1 MNGKGLMRRGTKL
14 LIAALISTI
23 AIVCWVF
30 APRIKFGDSVA
41 AIAQQHAGVMPV
53 DQSVHSSD
61 PTTQNRNGAG
71 LLAVNIASVKIEI
84 YSDTML
90 EFSHGAGHFISE
102 DGNEEY
108 SLLDY
113 GATGAVRSDGKT
125 SFDQVVILEAQ
136 PGGSGTFY
144 SAVAIGHNDHGLV
157 ATKPFLLGDRIDIHA
172 VTIDNGIAMI
182 DFLDR
187 ASDEPMNAECKVK
200 KQARLVVKGGML
212 VEVLKGV
219 K

>member
-1 MNGKGLMRRGTKL
+1 MERGLMRRGTKL

-23 AIVCWVF
+23 VIVCWAFV
-30 APRIKFGDSVA
+30 PRIKFGDNGPAV
-41 AIAQQHAGVMPV
+41 AQQVAGVMPV

-61 PTTQNRNGAG
+61 PTTQNRKGAG
-71 LLAVNIASVKIEI
+71 LLAVNIANVKIEI

-108 SLLDY
+108 SLLEY
-113 GATGAVRSDGKT
+113 GAKGAVHSDGKT
-125 SFDQVVILEAQ
+125 SFDQVVILEGQ
-136 PGGSGTFY
+136 SGGSGINY
-144 SAVAIGHNDHGLV
+144 SAVAIGNNDHGLV
-157 ATKPFLLGDRIDIHA
+157 ATKPFLLGDRVDIQT
-172 VTIDNGIAMI
+172 VTIDNGIAII

-187 ASDEPMNAECKVK
+187 ASDEPMNAECTVK
-200 KQARLVVKGGML
+200 KQVRLEEKGGAL
-212 VEVLKGV
+212 VEVLPGV